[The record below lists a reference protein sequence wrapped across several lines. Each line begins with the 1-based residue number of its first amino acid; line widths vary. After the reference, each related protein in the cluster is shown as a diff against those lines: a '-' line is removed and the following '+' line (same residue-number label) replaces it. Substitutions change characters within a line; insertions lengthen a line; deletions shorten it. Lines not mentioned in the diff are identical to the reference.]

1 MSATPGGWRSASRLS
16 IGDMMMIDDI
26 FLLCVF
32 TVLTTPIVLVAWILE
47 TVLERKEQRKPRP
60 MATIIEDDK

>member
-1 MSATPGGWRSASRLS
+1 LSATPGGWRSASRLS

-32 TVLTTPIVLVAWILE
+32 TVLTTPIVLVAWVLE
-47 TVLERKEQRKPRP
+47 KVLERRERRP
-60 MATIIEDDK
+60 MATIHDDDQED